1 MKKRIKVGDVVIDKI
16 TGEIAVIIKEGVVW
30 TDSDGQV
37 HEWDFE
43 ILSGSV
49 TSFADLDELEIP

>member
-1 MKKRIKVGDVVIDKI
+1 MGKIKVGDVVIDKV
-16 TGEIAVIIKEGVVW
+16 TGELAVVINEGVVW

-37 HEWDFE
+37 HMWDFE

>member
-1 MKKRIKVGDVVIDKI
+1 MGKIKVGDVVIDKV
-16 TGEIAVIIKEGVVW
+16 TGELAVVINEDVVW

-37 HEWDFE
+37 HMWDFE

>member
-1 MKKRIKVGDVVIDKI
+1 MGKIKVGDVVIDKV
-16 TGEIAVIIKEGVVW
+16 TGELAVVINEDVVR

-37 HEWDFE
+37 HMWDFE